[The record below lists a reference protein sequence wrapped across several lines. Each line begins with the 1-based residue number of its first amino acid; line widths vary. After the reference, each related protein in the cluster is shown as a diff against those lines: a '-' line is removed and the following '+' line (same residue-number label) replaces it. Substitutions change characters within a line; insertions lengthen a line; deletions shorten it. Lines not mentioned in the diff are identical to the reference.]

1 MAGKDDILASMR
13 LSQPVSPV
21 DNSMAGAPATARVAV
36 STLAPGSSSAH
47 GQVNVNDAGANK
59 EAGLSG
65 TPVSGDDANFE
76 MRKQEALAGY
86 DRVKKI
92 LEDRMKGYEPED
104 EAIRQR
110 RERRERSRRLVTA
123 VGDGLSALSN
133 LIFTTKYAPDSYRH
147 EKSQSAALEAHYDKM
162 KAEREAAADK
172 YMNFALKLGDVENQR
187 AATLRDLE
195 DWRDRQRKAK
205 DAADRDNKRF
215 SWEEEERPEIMRKR
229 QADADYS
236 ENRARKSGAE
246 ADIAPELAAE
256 KLASQKAQTNQRG
269 AAAAASRAAA
279 SASYAR
285 GEYYKNGG
293 SSGSKKHHFLGKEYK
308 SEKDYTKDVTEAAR
322 AYNLRHKN
330 DPDFAPIVIEDEEE
344 TAHGSRRKP
353 RRPEEYAGEVERR
366 LAEEKTNDDF
376 SQYELG
382 NTEDFSQYEK
392 KR

>member
-172 YMNFALKLGDVENQR
+172 YMNFALKLD
-187 AATLRDLE
+187 
-195 DWRDRQRKAK
+195 
-205 DAADRDNKRF
+205 
-215 SWEEEERPEIMRKR
+215 
-229 QADADYS
+229 
-236 ENRARKSGAE
+236 RKS
-246 ADIAPELAAE
+246 
-256 KLASQKAQTNQRG
+256 
-269 AAAAASRAAA
+269 
-279 SASYAR
+279 
-285 GEYYKNGG
+285 
-293 SSGSKKHHFLGKEYK
+293 
-308 SEKDYTKDVTEAAR
+308 V
-322 AYNLRHKN
+322 
-330 DPDFAPIVIEDEEE
+330 V
-344 TAHGSRRKP
+344 
-353 RRPEEYAGEVERR
+353 
-366 LAEEKTNDDF
+366 
-376 SQYELG
+376 
-382 NTEDFSQYEK
+382 
-392 KR
+392 